1 MGDTPLGK
9 LIVELG
15 IKDTQFSKGVKGAEA
30 ELKALRS
37 DLKTSQVAFKSFGGE
52 MDGLGSPMAKLNTL
66 ISKQKAYIGELAQQY
81 KGSLNKETG
90 EATRATDRYAK
101 NLSAAKSQ
109 LVGYYAEQKNLA
121 GQVQMTAQEQYK
133 QSAMM
138 PKIASGFDT
147 TSKKLIPLAM
157 PCFQQ
162 VLH

>member
-90 EATRATDRYAK
+90 KRHVLRIDMLKTYQRLK
-101 NLSAAKSQ
+101 VSS
-109 LVGYYAEQKNLA
+109 LVIMQNKR
-121 GQVQMTAQEQYK
+121 
-133 QSAMM
+133 
-138 PKIASGFDT
+138 I
-147 TSKKLIPLAM
+147 
-157 PCFQQ
+157 
-162 VLH
+162 